1 MSAPAG
7 PEGDGS
13 EGSMREAG
21 AALVGLVGTRI
32 ELLGVE
38 LREEAAHFQRM
49 LVRGVVAA
57 FLLGG
62 ALILAGVTIAAAF
75 WDTHRLLALGA
86 VTLLYAVLAA
96 AVLMGIRSSFLERPA
111 PFDATVKEFEAD
123 LQALREP
130 ARREQP

>member
-7 PEGDGS
+7 PEGGGS
-13 EGSMREAG
+13 EGSMREAS

-38 LREEAAHFQRM
+38 LREEATHFQRM

-62 ALILAGVTIAAAF
+62 ALVLAGALIAAAF
-75 WDTHRLLALGA
+75 WDSHRLLALGA
-86 VTLLYAVLAA
+86 VTLLYAVLGI
-96 AVLMGIRSSFLERPA
+96 AVLSSIRSSFLERPT
-111 PFDATVKEFEAD
+111 PFDTTVKEFEAD
-123 LQALREP
+123 LHAIRAPLGRTEP
-130 ARREQP
+130 